1 MSLLGLAHMALL
13 FLLPSPLPSHSFIA
27 LTSFCSLQLSITNIN
42 FLSLSLP
49 KCSAY
54 FVLPEMYESK
64 GRRRCRRVVRGS
76 TRMKVKKLQT
86 LVPGGRGLQPDLL
99 FLRTAVYILQLRLQL
114 NALQTLS
121 KIYKP

>member
-27 LTSFCSLQLSITNIN
+27 LTSFCSLQLSIKNIN
-42 FLSLSLP
+42 FLSLSP
-49 KCSAY
+49 QVQCI

-86 LVPGGRGLQPDLL
+86 LVPGGRGLQPGLL

-114 NALQTLS
+114 NALRTLS